1 MRRQWFSLHI
11 SVHSVNSKCKG
22 LLKTLH
28 LLAEERKNNVDFTA
42 KNFIKNRSGSKFL
55 GLFFTLRVVLLPQS
69 QNNTKNSSRIIP
81 GVLNT
86 KNKRLKRCIQLWL
99 CLRFRMETNFKRLV
113 VYNLVWGILRNQK
126 NFGDSLVHVRK
137 ALDPPFGG
145 DFGNQ
150 K

>member
-42 KNFIKNRSGSKFL
+42 KNFIKNRSESKFF
-55 GLFFTLRVVLLPQS
+55 GMFFTLRVVLLPQS

-86 KNKRLKRCIQLWL
+86 KTKRLKRCI
-99 CLRFRMETNFKRLV
+99 
-113 VYNLVWGILRNQK
+113 
-126 NFGDSLVHVRK
+126 
-137 ALDPPFGG
+137 
-145 DFGNQ
+145 
-150 K
+150 